1 MLDVVHRYGAA
12 VRSGSTVYHAS
23 AYAERQDDGT
33 WHGYLVFTPAGGGR
47 TVVTPRETTQSRR
60 DALSY
65 WAGGISPV
73 YLEGALERAIALQPE
88 VQLERRLE
96 EIARLEAD
104 ARAEVANL
112 ERAAAAARAVANL
125 TERQREETARALA
138 DARAEAADEAARL
151 IRSRRGDRGVPQSS

>member
-1 MLDVVHRYGAA
+1 MLDVVHRYGA
-12 VRSGSTVYHAS
+12 VVKSGGSVYHAS
-23 AYAERQDDGT
+23 AYAERQDGGT
-33 WHGYLVFTPAGGGR
+33 WHGYLVFTTAGGGR
-47 TVVTPRETTQSRR
+47 TVVTPRETTQSTR

-65 WAGGISPV
+65 WAGGISAV
-73 YLEGALERAIALQPE
+73 YLEGALDRAISLQPE

-112 ERAAAAARAVANL
+112 ERAAAAARAVAAL

-138 DARAEAADEAARL
+138 DARAEAADEAAAVLRA
-151 IRSRRGDRGVPQSS
+151 RRVARQR